1 MATATTTA
9 TELPAIKTVVSWS
22 EDSPVT
28 GTPVTGVVVTGIAV
42 VGIVVAK
49 TEPWV
54 LNLKNGW

>member
-1 MATATTTA
+1 MAIATTTA
-9 TELPAIKTVVSWS
+9 MELPAIKPVVSRS

-28 GTPVTGVVVTGIAV
+28 KMAVAEVFVTGIAV

-54 LNLKNGW
+54 LNLKNG